1 MRGLCFWKY
10 HSLLLITAL
19 ISVTTPALAQ
29 PIPTLRP
36 PHGEINPTFWEQYGW
51 LTIIVPIVLIIVIG
65 ALIVLLT
72 RPKKN
77 IVERPEIVARRG
89 LAALRGRVT
98 DGAMLM
104 EVSRILRRYVVFAFD
119 LPPQELTTTEL
130 KQTLQSLPR
139 TEPALVAAVTEF
151 LRQCDEDK
159 FSPPALPPH
168 TDAPSRA
175 LELLEKIEA
184 RRRLLLAQQPAA

>member
-1 MRGLCFWKY
+1 
-10 HSLLLITAL
+10 LLLLQVPTF
-19 ISVTTPALAQ
+19 AQ
-29 PIPTLRP
+29 PIPALRP
-36 PHGEINPTFWEQYGW
+36 PHGEIKPSFWEQYGW
-51 LTIIVPIVLIIVIG
+51 LTIIVATVLIIVIA
-65 ALIVLLT
+65 ALIILLT
-72 RPKKN
+72 RPGKK
-77 IVERPEIVARRG
+77 IVEPPEFVARRG

-98 DGAMLM
+98 DGPMLM

-175 LELLEKIEA
+175 LELLEKIES
-184 RRRLLLAQQPAA
+184 RRRLLLARQQPA